1 MKRLLTGLV
10 LCAMAVG
17 TAFAAEP
24 PAAWTAMQKLAGD
37 WDVNWNGKPSSVNFK
52 LISDGSALMETQTS
66 ENMVTMYHLD
76 NGKLM
81 MTHYC
86 AAHNQP
92 RMVADASPDGKTIT
106 FKFLDATNLASP
118 DDGHMDHVV
127 IAIEDD
133 NHISETWSFLDHGK
147 MQSETF
153 HLTRKK

>member
-1 MKRLLTGLV
+1 MKRFLMGLGF
-10 LCAMAVG
+10 AAVAVA

-24 PAAWTAMQKLAGD
+24 PAWMTMQKLAGD
-37 WDVNWNGKPSSVNFK
+37 WEVTWNGKPSSVSFK
-52 LISDGSALMETQTS
+52 LISDGSVLMETQPS

-92 RMVADASPDGKTIT
+92 RMVADVSPDGKTLA
-106 FKFLDATNLASP
+106 FKFLDATNLESA
-118 DDGHMDHVV
+118 DAGHMDHMVMT
-127 IAIEDD
+127 IEDD
-133 NHISETWSFLDHGK
+133 NHVSETWSYLDHGK
-147 MQSETF
+147 MQTETF